1 MIDDELF
8 SGRDAY
14 LCVAARSSLSD
25 ETARARAEIFSK
37 HVLLG
42 PMAALHWRM
51 ALLVRRWRAR
61 RARRWELNELGP
73 QEYPVCQFA
82 VRLHAAAGCSSGL
95 PSVVLVEAV
104 ERVSVLRRPDLIEG
118 IWWEGIFGPSDADAG
133 WEGRL
138 AQAGREWWRHDMRRG
153 WREALRELRVDRAER
168 LFDMVEAGECAGHRG
183 RWRTSRVV
191 DARMLPSGGAV
202 AMVEWAGRMRGGAG
216 RLHVN
221 SETKLIHLSQDER
234 GVAWRIIHARRY
246 AKKVALAAVRAV
258 VARARAETMAV
269 WAADGR
275 LDRRSGRLVE
285 VAAAAND
292 APARAVIAS
301 LVSDVLGRVVRNVAA
316 SAVGV
321 DNGGGGGGRAA
332 GAAGEGGRVRVQHRA
347 VEEVGGGSR
356 PRGHK
361 KARLGAAP
369 GSAQR
374 ALDARRAAAAEA
386 AAAKQL
392 DERRGRAE
400 ARAAAMQ
407 QRSEARAAALV
418 AGGPMDSGGGNEGG
432 ADGREARPGG
442 KRGGAEVSVAVP
454 RGEEAKKRAP
464 RGAGGRSA
472 SAGAGAQATMGVRW
486 RPAQWDVVL
495 GQNDEAYA
503 SYTDVGGQWLGG
515 LFARRDLA
523 PNDVIAKYEGALLSS
538 DEARVSGSEYL
549 MTAIDVQDWRR
560 RVVIDGHPKFGGLSG
575 FANYAAHRV
584 ANAVFEDQG
593 KAARHRGDTYR
604 TNVVLKAWVHIAAG
618 QEIRVDYDMGVS
630 GKPFREQML
639 KRGVAA
645 SELDGPGYAAARW
658 ADPGGLGSG
667 GSSARAV
674 VDSAAGACAA
684 GGESVQGGTGSHDAA
699 QASTTDAGGGV
710 AARQA
715 GAACSR
721 KRGGADA
728 AVATPRGQE
737 GRKRAPRGAER

>member
-1 MIDDELF
+1 
-8 SGRDAY
+8 
-14 LCVAARSSLSD
+14 
-25 ETARARAEIFSK
+25 
-37 HVLLG
+37 
-42 PMAALHWRM
+42 
-51 ALLVRRWRAR
+51 
-61 RARRWELNELGP
+61 
-73 QEYPVCQFA
+73 
-82 VRLHAAAGCSSGL
+82 
-95 PSVVLVEAV
+95 
-104 ERVSVLRRPDLIEG
+104 
-118 IWWEGIFGPSDADAG
+118 
-133 WEGRL
+133 
-138 AQAGREWWRHDMRRG
+138 
-153 WREALRELRVDRAER
+153 
-168 LFDMVEAGECAGHRG
+168 
-183 RWRTSRVV
+183 
-191 DARMLPSGGAV
+191 
-202 AMVEWAGRMRGGAG
+202 
-216 RLHVN
+216 
-221 SETKLIHLSQDER
+221 
-234 GVAWRIIHARRY
+234 
-246 AKKVALAAVRAV
+246 
-258 VARARAETMAV
+258 
-269 WAADGR
+269 
-275 LDRRSGRLVE
+275 
-285 VAAAAND
+285 
-292 APARAVIAS
+292 
-301 LVSDVLGRVVRNVAA
+301 
-316 SAVGV
+316 
-321 DNGGGGGGRAA
+321 
-332 GAAGEGGRVRVQHRA
+332 
-347 VEEVGGGSR
+347 
-356 PRGHK
+356 
-361 KARLGAAP
+361 
-369 GSAQR
+369 
-374 ALDARRAAAAEA
+374 
-386 AAAKQL
+386 
-392 DERRGRAE
+392 
-400 ARAAAMQ
+400 MQ

-593 KAARHRGDTYR
+593 KAARHRGETCR
-604 TNVVLKAWVHIAAG
+604 SNVVLKAWVHIAAG

-674 VDSAAGACAA
+674 ADSAAGARAA

-699 QASTTDAGGGV
+699 QASTADAGGGV